1 GQSVRAIARARDG
14 GWWIGSHDGL
24 WHWSGH
30 GTPRAVPGLSGHRID
45 TLLVEDDDA
54 WVGTRGG
61 LVRMRDGR
69 IIDDPMLAPLL
80 NSHVTALLRTG
91 NQLWITTNADGLWR
105 LDPDAPVAQV
115 APD

>member
-1 GQSVRAIARARDG
+1 
-14 GWWIGSHDGL
+14 
-24 WHWSGH
+24 
-30 GTPRAVPGLSGHRID
+30 GHRID

-115 APD
+115 APDAIHRSTWSLATDAQGALWAGSY